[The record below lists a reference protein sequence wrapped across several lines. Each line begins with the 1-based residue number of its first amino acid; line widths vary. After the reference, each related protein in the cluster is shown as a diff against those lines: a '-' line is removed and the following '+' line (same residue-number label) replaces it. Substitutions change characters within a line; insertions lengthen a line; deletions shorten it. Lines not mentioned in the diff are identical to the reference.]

1 MSISKPFITK
11 HIKNGIKI
19 YLVQDHL
26 LENDL
31 IIKLKNYGAVIDH
44 HFNVIGFQ
52 HLLEHCFFFQSDD
65 YNLRSNAAT
74 SFSDMSIEVS
84 FQDRKVY
91 SNNPTLL
98 MIKKWFFKNNDYTHL
113 NFSRNLTTD
122 EVKKY
127 INELDNE
134 SIYRDLLVIPWALQN
149 FFISN
154 KEYHYFGGNRQSF
167 LNKEDDIVS
176 FLKNPLPVPIE
187 DISIYL
193 RMSSY
198 PFYSEI
204 VNIFDK
210 LKPIPR
216 PNLSFSYNKQDF
228 FNKVVQINRSDLNEL
243 IFIIDKDLITTKDL
257 IKMSLLFNNFSF
269 TENSYINEYYI
280 SFSYSKIND
289 LCQMIMALEKSP
301 ILFLQPYLSKDIIS
315 DSILYYEMF
324 DIIPNDVI
332 YYLSSSQF
340 ITRFDFYDKENKAI
354 NNFLNLLNLAILNK
368 EYIIN
373 TKIDNFY
380 KYQTIINEPYNIFDI
395 NFNFNNFY
403 NSPLI
408 SNNNLWKINSQT
420 KCNRVSNIN
429 KVDLSKQTIDFD
441 NFRYI
446 GKQPKDNKPSI
457 YFYFESLILY
467 FSTPNFTD
475 LKSIITGFQKQMYQN
490 ILKIHPKNNIVLTN
504 KEYIIKTEYNF
515 LLSCFQIPNKYIE
528 ILNDYKT
535 NLTHRL
541 KKLGLLYH
549 LESVLVKFDKKSLL
563 FFYTSCH
570 KEGMDSI
577 SNYIKSS
584 FVSNNIPFTFN
595 IIKSEQSF
603 INDLSSIQKEII
615 MKY

>member
-19 YLVQDHL
+19 YLVEDHL

-31 IIKLKNYGAVIDH
+31 IIKLKNYGAIIDH

-52 HLLEHCFFFQSDD
+52 HLLEHCFFFQNDD

-74 SFSDMSIEVS
+74 TFADMSIEVS

-91 SNNPTLL
+91 ANNPTLL

-113 NFSRNLTTD
+113 NFSRDLTID
-122 EVKKY
+122 EVRKY

-154 KEYHYFGGNRQSF
+154 KEYHYFGGNRRSF
-167 LNKEDDIVS
+167 LNKEEDIIS

-187 DISIYL
+187 DISIYI

-204 VNIFDK
+204 VNIFNK
-210 LKPIPR
+210 LKPISR
-216 PNLSFSYNKQDF
+216 PSISFSYNKQDF

-243 IFIIDKDLITTKDL
+243 IFIIDKDLISINDL
-257 IKMSLLFNNFSF
+257 VKMTLLFNNFSF

-289 LCQMIMALEKSP
+289 LCQMIIALEKSP
-301 ILFLQPYLSKDIIS
+301 ILFLQPYLSNDIIS
-315 DSILYYEMF
+315 DSILYFEMF

-332 YYLSSSQF
+332 SYLSTSQF
-340 ITRFDFYDKENKAI
+340 ITRFDFYDKENKII
-354 NNFLNLLNLAILNK
+354 NHFLNLLNLAILNK

-380 KYQTIINEPYNIFDI
+380 KYQTSINEPYNIFDI

-408 SNNNLWKINSQT
+408 SNNNIWKINSET
-420 KCNRVSNIN
+420 KCNRSSNIN
-429 KVDLSKQTIDFD
+429 KVDLSKQSIEYD

-457 YFYFESLILY
+457 YFYFEALILY
-467 FSTPNFTD
+467 FSTPNFSS
-475 LKSIITGFQKQMYQN
+475 LKNIVTGFQKQSYQS
-490 ILKIHPKNNIVLTN
+490 ILKIQPKNNIILSN
-504 KEYIIKTEYNF
+504 KEHIIKTEYDF
-515 LLSCFQIPNKYIE
+515 LLACFQIPNKYID

-549 LESVLVKFDKKSLL
+549 LESVLVKFNKKSLI

-570 KEGMDSI
+570 KEGMNTI
-577 SNYIKSS
+577 SNHIKSS
-584 FVSNNIPFTFN
+584 LVSNNIPFAFN
-595 IIKSEQSF
+595 IIKSERSF
-603 INDLSSIQKEII
+603 FNDLSSVQKEII